1 MEENNTGFS
10 SSVLSQE
17 ESDKIFGKY
26 KSFDDYF
33 KDPTHPYALVK
44 VFIDGNELKAS
55 YTVEFTQRTNDHDTF
70 KIITPDD
77 SFDSF
82 EGYLL
87 EKSRYLFG
95 KDVLIEFARFG
106 KVTQTFEGIITNM
119 NNPKH
124 EGGGYGDLHILG
136 AGKSILLESGKDC
149 QSFEDKSLSQIIK
162 EVCEDCP
169 PEARV
174 DASENGL
181 NLPNRGKVF
190 PYTVQY
196 KESNYDFIKRL
207 AKRNGEFF
215 YYNGEKTIF
224 GNKTQSHITLQEGVD
239 LIEETFCASL
249 LAQDFKYLS
258 YNPETGTVI
267 EKDSKNVQVEFKANH
282 FGAMAVIAS
291 RNIYRKA
298 PVMQFGNAKNEQ
310 ELEDAVRLE
319 REKREN
325 LFFVKGKSRAPELKM
340 GGCAEL
346 SDINGK
352 AMETYRII
360 EIRHYHDGYEYY
372 NEFTGIPNLFHAA
385 PFIDTEAVPLG
396 EIQTARVTDNND
408 PKGMGRV
415 RVQFPWQMAKNQMT
429 PWIRIVTPYAGAGK
443 GQHFV
448 PEIGE
453 EVLVN
458 YESGNAEKPFVMGA
472 MYNGAETS
480 GYHTAG
486 NDLKVIKTRSGH
498 TIIMN
503 DSEDKMSITI
513 LDISGNTIY
522 LDTVKKSITIQAPE
536 TIDIICKNLN
546 IKVEENMK
554 TDVGHNQEN
563 TIGKN
568 IKTIAKEEISQD
580 SGKKTIIASG
590 DNTEISARKNLDLY
604 GKKNLIGFTDGK
616 TEFGAKEQMH
626 VYGMTSLI
634 TAKDKIEY
642 KAPSMNKLPENGEFK
657 YGKEKKILNAKWM
670 CGEMENDISNAFVGD
685 KVSLLVQ
692 TRNYEEGESITLKVK
707 EKNDGDVKEGEKEIT
722 LTGKVNA
729 EGFAELKEEVEIE
742 KSKEEEQKKEQQEVQ
757 KKLEEEKKATEIY
770 KTYEGKDYTFNEW
783 KKYEQKAYDEYRKQK
798 ERKSKGFWG

>member
-563 TIGKN
+563 NIGKN

-590 DNTEISARKNLDLY
+590 DNTEISARKDLDLY

-634 TAKDKIEY
+634 TAKNKIEY
-642 KAPSMNKLPENGEFK
+642 KAPSMNKLPESGKFK
-657 YGKEKKILNAKWM
+657 HDKEKQIINAVWMNDKMDEKIKSA
-670 CGEMENDISNAFVGD
+670 AVGD

-692 TRNYEEGESITLKVK
+692 TRNFEEGETITIVVD
-707 EKNDGDVKEGEKEIT
+707 EIDGKDVKNGEKEIT
-722 LTGKVNA
+722 LTGTVNA
-729 EGFAELKEEVEIE
+729 QGLAELKEAVEIE
-742 KSKEEEQKKEQQEVQ
+742 KSQQE
-757 KKLEEEKKATEIY
+757 EEEKKKEEDKKANEIY
-770 KTYEGKDYTFNEW
+770 KTIEGKDYTFDEW
-783 KKYEQKAYDEYRKQK
+783 KEYEQKAWEEYKRNKRK
-798 ERKSKGFWG
+798 

>member
-554 TDVGHNQEN
+554 TTVGHNQE
-563 TIGKN
+563 TTVSKN
-568 IKTIAKEEISQD
+568 IKTVAKEEISQD

-590 DNTEISARKNLDLY
+590 DNTEISAKKDLDLY

-642 KAPSMNKLPENGEFK
+642 KAPSMNKLPESGNFKHDKEPKIINMVWCYGE
-657 YGKEKKILNAKWM
+657 
-670 CGEMENDISNAFVGD
+670 ENNSLVDDSKHFVD
-685 KVSLLVQ
+685 MNLIVH
-692 TRNYEEGESITLKVK
+692 TRNYEAGESITITINA
-707 EKNDGDVKEGEKEIT
+707 EDGEPIADGLTELS
-722 LTGKVNA
+722 LTGTVDENNQVVFKEPFKNYSLYLMNEDDTETENKEDENA
-729 EGFAELKEEVEIE
+729 VYRA
-742 KSKEEEQKKEQQEVQ
+742 
-757 KKLEEEKKATEIY
+757 
-770 KTYEGKDYTFNEW
+770 YEGKDYTKNEW
-783 KKYEQKAYDEYRKQK
+783 IEFEQKEWEAYQK
-798 ERKSKGFWG
+798 RRQQNSTPKKGFWG

>member
-1 MEENNTGFS
+1 MEENNDEFPKFFS
-10 SSVLSQE
+10 
-17 ESDKIFGKY
+17 G
-26 KSFDDYF
+26 KSFTDWLND
-33 KDPTHPYALVK
+33 KTNPLVYCLLYLDGK
-44 VFIDGNELKAS
+44 EFLLKNSYKTKLHQKTNKQDRFSISVPSDAIDEFNE
-55 YTVEFTQRTNDHDTF
+55 YVMHQ
-70 KIITPDD
+70 
-77 SFDSF
+77 
-82 EGYLL
+82 
-87 EKSRYLFG
+87 SRYLLG
-95 KDVLIEFARFG
+95 KEITINYHQYG
-106 KVTQTFEGIITNM
+106 KIQQSFFGIIDDVKDKRNGT
-119 NNPKH
+119 
-124 EGGGYGDLHILG
+124 GYGDIVLK
-136 AGKSILLESGKDC
+136 GKSPTLLLHNGKKHRSFTGKTLKQIVEIINERQQSYAKVHVCDWHNAKGKILP
-149 QSFEDKSLSQIIK
+149 F
-162 EVCEDCP
+162 V
-169 PEARV
+169 
-174 DASENGL
+174 
-181 NLPNRGKVF
+181 
-190 PYTVQY
+190 VQY
-196 KESNYDFIKRL
+196 NESDYEFLQRL
-207 AKRNGEFF
+207 AKIHGEYF
-215 YYNGEKTIF
+215 YYNGEKLIF
-224 GNKTQSHITLQEGVD
+224 GNDVQPTVEIGEGNELDALD
-239 LIEETFCASL
+239 LRIQLKPQFFDYRSYDDAS
-249 LAQDFKYLS
+249 AENIDKSTDSVGRFSFQDKGNMMQVVALNQAEKVFTEKPKAYF
-258 YNPETGTVI
+258 EGIGVGTRT
-267 EKDSKNVQVEFKANH
+267 NH
-282 FGAMAVIAS
+282 
-291 RNIYRKA
+291 
-298 PVMQFGNAKNEQ
+298 
-310 ELEDAVRLE
+310 ELEEAVKKE
-319 REKREN
+319 REKRQN
-325 LFFVKGKSRAPELKM
+325 VMTVKGRSRNPSLKI
-340 GGCAEL
+340 GSHAEL

-352 AMETYRII
+352 AMETYRIL
-360 EIRHYHDGYEYY
+360 EIKHYHEPGEYY
-372 NEFTGIPNLFHAA
+372 NEFVGIPDLYQA
-385 PFIDTEAVPLG
+385 PYQDNSAFPKAKE
-396 EIQTARVTDNND
+396 QTAKVIDYND
-408 PKGMGRV
+408 PEERGRV
-415 RVQFPWQMAKNQMT
+415 QVQFPWQEADNEKT
-429 PWIRIVTPYAGAGK
+429 PWIRINTLHAGPGK
-443 GQHFV
+443 GTNFI

-453 EVLVN
+453 EVWVGFEN
-458 YESGNAEKPFVMGA
+458 GNAERPIVLGTL
-472 MYNGAETS
+472 YNGKEKS
-480 GYHTAG
+480 GHHTAG

-498 TIIMN
+498 TILMN

-513 LDISGNTIY
+513 LDIAGNTIY

-590 DNTEISARKNLDLY
+590 DNTEISARKDLDLY

-626 VYGMTSLI
+626 VYGASSLI

-707 EKNDGDVKEGEKEIT
+707 EKNDGDVKDGEKEIT